1 MLLKPNVNMNSSNTL
16 FLQAGNDL
24 WYHIANAY
32 RWQRIPFP
40 NFKIQQAP
48 ATPQRGIAFTL
59 FSCFV
64 HNTGPV
70 AQTTL
75 ARASSFS
82 KQDNTS
88 TLCEHDGAQC
98 NTHTHCVR
106 LSLTH
111 TLSLSLCRQAQKR
124 TRQRKKRKKKNS
136 YNGFAW
142 SMTTQLY
149 NNQEWSHVLSP
160 SKENLMLKENSVQHL
175 RIYDCWSHFPAT

>member
-70 AQTTL
+70 AQTL

-111 TLSLSLCRQAQKR
+111 TLSLSLSHTHTHTYYLSLSLSLSHTQPSGTGFTCPPDV
-124 TRQRKKRKKKNS
+124 TR
-136 YNGFAW
+136 
-142 SMTTQLY
+142 
-149 NNQEWSHVLSP
+149 HVAPRSC
-160 SKENLMLKENSVQHL
+160 VA
-175 RIYDCWSHFPAT
+175 RC